1 MKRVVVQIDYP
12 EEIENKLL
20 SIITTAISLPGVKY
34 QIPPKSFEVP
44 AGSTAVKIT
53 EVHGKLDSDAAFA
66 RQTRI

>member
-1 MKRVVVQIDYP
+1 MKRVVVQLDYP

-44 AGSTAVKIT
+44 QGDKAVRIT
-53 EVHGKLDSDAAFA
+53 EIYPKQKEMGN
-66 RQTRI
+66 